1 MHTFDL
7 EMLSPNLMQ
16 QCTEYSQFY
25 SKLNSYTMHIQST
38 RTWREHRLNTESH
51 ITYAV
56 LIKNHTK

>member
-25 SKLNSYTMHIQST
+25 SKLNSYMGRDKVQSVTEMALMMSEISAEMSYIIQ
-38 RTWREHRLNTESH
+38 N
-51 ITYAV
+51 
-56 LIKNHTK
+56 